1 MRQTGYYFVEYEGK
15 RIIAEFT
22 SEIVF
27 EGTPSQYTRE
37 WWRLFGLF
45 HMPALQDDAFTYIS
59 PTPITPEK
67 MAAIDEVVGYFK
79 SRYRNGTYQIINEV
93 LLDILNKHKLI

>member
-27 EGTPSQYTRE
+27 EGTPYQYTRE
-37 WWRLFGLF
+37 WWRLFGVF

-59 PTPITPEK
+59 TTPITPEK
-67 MAAIDEVVGYFK
+67 MAAIDDVIQVMAPNN
-79 SRYRNGTYQIINEV
+79 NGIDAYIAIKETLTN
-93 LLDILNKHKLI
+93 HKLI